1 MFAVGIFSRSEL
13 SIAEGLRDQILCSWV
28 GFSFKVYRL
37 AIFSVLKFSRAER
50 QNEWVEWFVCC
61 LKLQIWL

>member
-1 MFAVGIFSRSEL
+1 
-13 SIAEGLRDQILCSWV
+13 LRDQILCSWV